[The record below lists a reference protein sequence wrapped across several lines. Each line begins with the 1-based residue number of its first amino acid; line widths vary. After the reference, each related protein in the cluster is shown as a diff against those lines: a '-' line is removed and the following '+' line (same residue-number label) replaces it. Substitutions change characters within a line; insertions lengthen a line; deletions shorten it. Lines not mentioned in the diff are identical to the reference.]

1 MTRITAYFLAALALV
16 ASLPGVASLRV
27 FACEP
32 EWAALAK
39 ELGGDNL
46 DIYSATTGLQDPHKI
61 QARPSLIAK
70 FRQADLVICTGADL
84 ELGWLP
90 ALADKANNPRVR
102 PGQPGYFE
110 ASRFVQML
118 DVPSSVDRAEGD
130 VHPFGN
136 PHIHT
141 DPRRIAAVAKALSER
156 LVQLDAKQG
165 SVYQA
170 RHADF
175 ARRWEQAMQA
185 WQLRARP
192 LAGMKV
198 VSVHTYWAYLYD
210 WLQLME
216 VATLEPKPGIP
227 PTVTQLETV
236 LKTLASQPARM
247 VIFAGYQDRR
257 PGDWLAKRSHMPVVE
272 LPGTIG
278 GVDGA
283 DDLFK
288 LFDITLDR
296 LLKAAQAGQSS

>member
-1 MTRITAYFLAALALV
+1 MGVMSVVLLLIANPAAAALK
-16 ASLPGVASLRV
+16 V

-32 EWAALAK
+32 EWAALAQ
-39 ELGGDNL
+39 ELGGDAL
-46 DIYSATTGLQDPHKI
+46 DIYTATTGLQDPHKI

-90 ALADKANNPRVR
+90 ALAEKANNPRVR

-110 ASRFVQML
+110 ASRFVRML
-118 DVPSSVDRAEGD
+118 EVPTSVDRADGD

-141 DPRRIAAVAKALSER
+141 DPRRIAEVAKALSER
-156 LVQLDAKQG
+156 LAQLDSARMTE
-165 SVYQA
+165 YQS
-170 RHADF
+170 RYADF
-175 ARRWEQAMQA
+175 ARRWEQAMKA
-185 WQLRARP
+185 WQLRAKP

-210 WLQLME
+210 WLQLAE
-216 VATLEPKPGIP
+216 VATLEAKPGIP
-227 PTVTQLETV
+227 PTVAQLEGV
-236 LKTLASQPARM
+236 LKSLAAQPARM

-257 PGDWLAKRSHMPVVE
+257 PGDWLASRASLPVVE

-283 DDLFK
+283 DDLFE